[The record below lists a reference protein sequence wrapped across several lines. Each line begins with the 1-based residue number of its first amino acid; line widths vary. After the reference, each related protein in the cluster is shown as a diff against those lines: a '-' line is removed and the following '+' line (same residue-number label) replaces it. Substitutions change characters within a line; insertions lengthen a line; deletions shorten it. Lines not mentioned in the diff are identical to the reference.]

1 LRLNIEILRRKI
13 AAGHY
18 QLTQHA
24 KDEAADEEI
33 DIDDIESIVLGGN
46 LVKTLTKDRRGPRY
60 IVAGLT
66 IDKRSGRVVCRTL
79 PSGKLRIITVYLER

>member
-1 LRLNIEILRRKI
+1 MNIEVLRRKI

-24 KDEAADEEI
+24 KDEAADENIELA
-33 DIDDIESIVLGGN
+33 DVESIILTGR
-46 LVKTLTKDRRGPRY
+46 LAKTLTRDRRGPRFV
-60 IVAGLT
+60 VAGLT
-66 IDKRSGRVVCRTL
+66 ADKRSGRVVCRKL